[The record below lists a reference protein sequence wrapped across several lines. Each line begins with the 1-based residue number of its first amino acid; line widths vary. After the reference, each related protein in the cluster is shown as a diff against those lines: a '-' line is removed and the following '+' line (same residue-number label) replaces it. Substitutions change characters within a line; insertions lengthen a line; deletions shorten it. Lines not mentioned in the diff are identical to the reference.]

1 MSARL
6 AVVIVLAATTTCA
19 ASDVAVRFVEP
30 HRQQQPPPDLP
41 ADARPIARDVTDR
54 GPLSRVL
61 SSRLQ
66 GLDVT
71 WWDRGLFRGE
81 RAVAD
86 FLSRLVGSNRGSTVG
101 FVPWAQMLPV
111 PSVATAVDEAQGR
124 RGRLLVWYAWP
135 SIYTAYQDGDGA
147 WWFSYWMDVAELR
160 VTDRRPWSR
169 STFGAVSVNHDHYLY
184 GFPREDDSEA
194 PP

>member
-6 AVVIVLAATTTCA
+6 AVAIALVATTTCA

-30 HRQQQPPPDLP
+30 YRQQQPPPDLP
-41 ADARPIARDVTDR
+41 RDARLSGTEPDPQPGSRAGGIEMRIVRDVTDR

-66 GLDVT
+66 GLEVT

-111 PSVATAVDEAQGR
+111 PSVATTVDEAQGR
-124 RGRLLVWYAWP
+124 RGRLLIWYAWP
-135 SIYTAYQDGDGA
+135 SIYTSYQDADGA
-147 WWFSYWMDVAELR
+147 WWFSHWMEVEELR
-160 VTDRRPWSR
+160 VPPRP
-169 STFGAVSVNHDHYLY
+169 
-184 GFPREDDSEA
+184 
-194 PP
+194 